1 MARTLGWS
9 LSLVAVSALGVLALA
24 SRPQVEPP
32 IPARVANSVTSFASG
47 HPEWAVLRDSRKDAT
62 PLLMGHA
69 KHMDPQL
76 PGGPLTCISCH
87 VMDDSGRYM
96 QPITFAQHCAQC
108 HEDNLGRINVAEG
121 LVDSIAAPHGST
133 EGVLDAIEAQL
144 HAMVGAHPEKFVITE
159 DAAVDAPADAG
170 ESADGAQSSGR
181 RKRGRSP
188 SSKTT
193 EVPTFAS
200 AEARQEWIKGRGDAV
215 VSNLQAKCAYCHFS
229 PESQAASSPW
239 VIASPAIPD
248 RWLARSHYSHAAHS
262 MLSCDQCHD
271 ARTSAATSDILLPG
285 IDSCRQCHQP
295 ASAGSGGA
303 PTECV
308 LCHTYHAPAPVHEG
322 ALRSASLGRGGAAQG
337 REATSAPK
345 R

>member
-1 MARTLGWS
+1 MARTLRWS
-9 LSLVAVSALGVLALA
+9 LSLVTVSALGVLALA
-24 SRPQVEPP
+24 SRPRVEPP

-76 PGGPLTCISCH
+76 PGGPLTCVSCH
-87 VMDDSGRYM
+87 VVDDSGRYM

-108 HEDNLGRINVAEG
+108 HEANLGRINVAEG

-133 EGVLDAIEAQL
+133 QGVLDAIDAQL
-144 HAMVGAHPEKFVITE
+144 NAMVGTHPEKFVIVQG
-159 DAAVDAPADAG
+159 AAADAPADPG
-170 ESADGAQSSGR
+170 ESADEAQSSGSR
-181 RKRGRSP
+181 RRGRS
-188 SSKTT
+188 STAKTT
-193 EVPTFAS
+193 EIPAFATV
-200 AEARQEWIKGRGDAV
+200 EARQEWIADRRGAAV
-215 VSNLQAKCAYCHFS
+215 AKLQASCAYCHV
-229 PESQAASSPW
+229 SQASEAAPAAW

-248 RWLARSHYSHAAHS
+248 RWLDRSHYSHAAHS

-271 ARTSAATSDILLPG
+271 ARTSSATSDILLPG

-308 LCHTYHAPAPVHEG
+308 LCHSYHAPAPVHEG
-322 ALRSASLGRGGAAQG
+322 ALRSASLGHGVAAQSG
-337 REATSAPK
+337 EATSAP
-345 R
+345 